1 MGYGNGAVGMISNFG
16 KRLDLS
22 GRMTGIVLALT
33 LFILGSSMT
42 SAFAAQSQPW
52 RITQETWSEADERGY
67 SDFVAAMGAAD
78 CWNVDN
84 CLESAA
90 NPYRHR
96 HGNMRFRADC
106 ADFPYLFRAYYAWMN
121 GLPFAYQN
129 GVLPQSGW
137 TRDIRYTRS
146 GNRVVS
152 RKSVPATQ
160 NGINAASILVDLRS
174 AISTGSY
181 RHHATANDQ
190 TYFTDM
196 YSPEIGRDAI
206 RPGTIVYDVNGHV
219 VLVWRV
225 EDDGRV
231 LTISAH
237 PDNSVS
243 RSFYGRNFLRTHP
256 RQGTGFKDWR
266 PIRLVGARR
275 MADGTLV
282 GGHIEA
288 TPNEAIQNFSLMQYV
303 GTETTDTSK
312 RALDQWRQATFVR
325 DGQPLDYYHY
335 VRAAMA
341 RGNLTMEPVHE
352 IRSSMRALCNDVRA
366 RKQAVD
372 AAIGNGIDK
381 VAAPGRLPQNIYG
394 TFGYWE
400 FYSTPSRD
408 ARLKTAMKE
417 QRDHIESLIEMHRQG
432 ASTVTYEG
440 TDLIGDLISA
450 YDEES
455 ANCVT
460 TYTRSNGVPVRLT
473 LNDVVGR
480 VYDLSFDPYQCIEKR
495 WGASDPAEAASCQD
509 GPAKD
514 QWYRAQRFLRNQIDR
529 TYDVDMGYT
538 PAQLEAGPHDLFSG
552 RGVAEGPD
560 VDVRAY
566 LLSLQGRQQAS
577 IDSPAVR

>member
-1 MGYGNGAVGMISNFG
+1 MISNFV
-16 KRLDLS
+16 KRFGLS
-22 GRMTGIVLALT
+22 ARATGLLFSLAVG
-33 LFILGSSMT
+33 IIAGSSLT
-42 SAFAAQSQPW
+42 AAYAAPAQPW

-67 SDFVAAMGAAD
+67 SEFVAAMGAAD

-84 CLESAA
+84 CLESTA

-160 NGINAASILVDLRS
+160 NGINARSILVDLRS

-181 RHHATANDQ
+181 RHHAAANDQ
-190 TYFTDM
+190 TNFTDM
-196 YSPEIGRDAI
+196 YSPQISRDAI

-275 MADGTLV
+275 LADGTLV
-282 GGHIEA
+282 GGHIES

-312 RALDQWRQATFVR
+312 GALDQWRQATFAR

-352 IRSSMRALCNDVRA
+352 IRSSMRSLCNDVRA

-417 QRDHIESLIEMHRQG
+417 QRDHIQSLIEMHQQG

-440 TDLIGDLISA
+440 TDLFGDLINA

-460 TYTRSNGVPVRLT
+460 TYARSNGAPVRLT
-473 LNDVVGR
+473 LDDVIER

-495 WGASDPAEAASCQD
+495 WGASAPAEAASCQD

-538 PAQLEAGPHDLFSG
+538 ASQLEAGPHDLFSG

-577 IDSPAVR
+577 IGGPAVR

>member
-1 MGYGNGAVGMISNFG
+1 MGYGSGAVGMISNFG

-22 GRMTGIVLALT
+22 GRMTGVVLALS
-33 LFILGSSMT
+33 LSILGSSMT
-42 SAFAAQSQPW
+42 SAFAAQAQPW
-52 RITQETWSEADERGY
+52 RITQETWSEADEHGY

-84 CLESAA
+84 CLESEA

-96 HGNMRFRADC
+96 HGSMRFRADC

-152 RKSVPATQ
+152 RKAIPATQ

-275 MADGTLV
+275 LADGTLV

-303 GTETTDTSK
+303 GTETTDTST

-352 IRSSMRALCNDVRA
+352 IRSSMRSLCNDVRA

-440 TDLIGDLISA
+440 ADLIGDLINA

-460 TYTRSNGVPVRLT
+460 TYVRSNGVPVRLT
-473 LNDVVGR
+473 LNDVVNR

-566 LLSLQGRQQAS
+566 LLSLQRRRQAS
-577 IDSPAVR
+577 VDRPAVR